1 MKAHTDCGRYLNAE
15 KVWEDFLQIE
25 LISKG
30 EKEVILMSMCG
41 GIVMVWVIHTH
52 MHTLLHMHIC

>member
-1 MKAHTDCGRYLNAE
+1 MKAYTDCGQYLNAE
-15 KVWEDFLQIE
+15 KVWGDFLQTE